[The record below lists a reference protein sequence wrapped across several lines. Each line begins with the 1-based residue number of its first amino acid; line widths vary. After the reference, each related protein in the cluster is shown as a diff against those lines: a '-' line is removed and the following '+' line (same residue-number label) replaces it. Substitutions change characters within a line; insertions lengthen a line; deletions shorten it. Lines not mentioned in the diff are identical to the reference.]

1 MDLFS
6 HGMGSDSKG
15 AGSRHFEMP
24 GGIHGLLPEAE
35 DAEDDRAADEGRT
48 ADEGRKGE
56 EGRKAE
62 EGRDRGACLGVQDS
76 KAERE
81 SRQSLWFGEGSEG
94 SS

>member
-1 MDLFS
+1 MDLFAQ
-6 HGMGSDSKG
+6 GMGSDSKG

-24 GGIHGLLPEAE
+24 GGIHGLLPEAD
-35 DAEDDRAADEGRT
+35 DAEDDRA

-62 EGRDRGACLGVQDS
+62 EGRDRGACILGVQDS

-81 SRQSLWFGEGSEG
+81 SRQSLWFGEGSED